1 MKTIIRLALAA
12 AVTATLTGVGAAGAE
27 AAPAQ
32 HHRSSPAGTVFVQ
45 NDAVDGNQI
54 VGYDR
59 LADGTLRP
67 AGSYAT
73 GGKGLVLD
81 GSVVDHLASQ
91 SSLVRSGTSL
101 FAVNAGSNTITSF
114 HVSGDRLSRR
124 QVLASGGTA
133 PVSIAAHG
141 DLVYVLNARDG
152 GSIQGY
158 LNLGGTLIA
167 VPGWHRDLGLD
178 PNAAPEFTHTP
189 AQVAFTPDGSK
200 LVVSTKGNTSAFMV
214 FRLGW
219 LGAPGKA
226 VVNTFAGDVP
236 FGFQFDRSR
245 HLIASEAG
253 PNAVA
258 SFTVHADGSVTKVAE
273 QPTGQQATCWIVV
286 DGRYVYASNAGSGSV
301 SGYKIGRN
309 GALQPLGNTA
319 TDAGTVDAATSSDG
333 RYLYVQ
339 TGAAGVLDEFRVTRG
354 GSLQRIGSVTVPD
367 GVGAEGIVAS

>member
-1 MKTIIRLALAA
+1 MKTLVRLALAA
-12 AVTATLTGVGAAGAE
+12 TVSATIAGIGAAGAD
-27 AAPAQ
+27 AAPAHHQ
-32 HHRSSPAGTVFVQ
+32 HSRAGTVFVQ
-45 NDAVDGNQI
+45 NDAVAGNQI

-59 LADGTLRP
+59 SADGTLRR
-67 AGSYAT
+67 AGTYAT
-73 GGKGLVLD
+73 GGRGLVLD

-91 SSLVRSGTSL
+91 SSLVRSGANL

-114 HVSGDRLSRR
+114 HVSGDRLSHR
-124 QVLASGGTA
+124 QVLASGGEA

-158 LNLGGTLIA
+158 LNLGGTLVR
-167 VPGWHRDLGLD
+167 VPGWHRALGLD
-178 PNAAPEFTHTP
+178 PTATPEFTHTP
-189 AQVAFTPDGSK
+189 AQVSFTPDGSK
-200 LVVSTKGNTSAFMV
+200 LVVSTKGNTSAFVV

-219 LGAPGKA
+219 LGGPGKPVA
-226 VVNTFAGDVP
+226 STFAGDVP
-236 FGFQFDRSR
+236 FGFQFDRSG
-245 HLIASEAG
+245 HLVASEAG

-258 SFTVHADGSVTKVAE
+258 TFTLHAGGTVSKIAE
-273 QPTGQQATCWIVV
+273 QPTGQQATCWIAV
-286 DGRYVYASNAGSGSV
+286 DGRYVYASNAGSGTV
-301 SGYKIGRN
+301 SGYSLGRG

-339 TGAAGVLDEFRVTRG
+339 TGAAGIVDEFRVSRH

-367 GVGAEGIVAS
+367 GAGAEGIAAS

>member
-12 AVTATLTGVGAAGAE
+12 AVTATLTGVGAAGAD

-59 LADGTLRP
+59 LADGTLRR
-67 AGSYAT
+67 AGTYAT
-73 GGKGLVLD
+73 GGRGLVLD

-91 SSLVRSGTSL
+91 SSLVRSGASL

-189 AQVAFTPDGSK
+189 AQIAFTPDGSK

-214 FRLGW
+214 FHLGW
-219 LGAPGKA
+219 LGAPGKP
-226 VVNTFAGDVP
+226 VVNTL
-236 FGFQFDRSR
+236 R
-245 HLIASEAG
+245 
-253 PNAVA
+253 
-258 SFTVHADGSVTKVAE
+258 
-273 QPTGQQATCWIVV
+273 ATC
-286 DGRYVYASNAGSGSV
+286 RSV
-301 SGYKIGRN
+301 SVRSVATPGRQR
-309 GALQPLGNTA
+309 GRAERGRQFHRARGRIRDQGCRA
-319 TDAGTVDAATSSDG
+319 DDRAASH
-333 RYLYVQ
+333 L
-339 TGAAGVLDEFRVTRG
+339 LDRRRRPVCLCVECW
-354 GSLQRIGSVTVPD
+354 
-367 GVGAEGIVAS
+367 